1 MAVVATTTYL
11 YTDVNLNPFYVQG
24 SQVTDRGPWSSL
36 TSYAYPDVVQIG
48 VDQYVA
54 IAPNTNTPPSGIV
67 DENWSA
73 LVVVEEQSSVVNA
86 GSDYYARLLAT
97 LALETAWV
105 GTQIGSSAYNYA
117 EAAYNLAIIG
127 TNNPGGFS
135 VGTDAYYLAESGT
148 NIGWAAYL
156 LAQIGTN
163 TGTAALNAAASAQST
178 ANSAFSIAVIG
189 TNAAANANAFAE
201 IAWQLAQ
208 FGTNTGTLALNNAAT
223 AQSTADSAFS
233 IAVIG
238 TNAAATANAYASIA
252 WQLAQFGTN
261 TGSTAYSVAQS
272 AWALAQL
279 GTIIPPLSS
288 LPDVFIPAPTA
299 QQHLVFD
306 GSRWTA
312 SDAMSTGAVSAFTY
326 YLDVADTGT
335 DAYETLL
342 PSPAG
347 GTEVVEVRSGGSG
360 ATTWIDSYLTSYLN
374 RTQLTAGIWT
384 FNNYIHVDYGSNSAQ
399 IIADAYQVSINGTE
413 TLLFSGTSAA
423 FNSTTP
429 VLVPILLTQGTY
441 PTSATDK
448 LGVRYWFTTPSPSV
462 AIYFYHNGTTHY
474 TNIQT
479 PLTTSH
485 NDLAGLQGGTTQQ
498 FYHTTLDQNEA
509 LRGTVGNPSDGNRY
523 VTQTDLTIQAGS
535 VTSIANSAYYT
546 AQSGSN
552 TANSAFSIAIIGTN
566 TGSAAYDL
574 AALAYAL
581 ATAGTTGQANLV
593 AFDAWQ
599 LAQFGTNTGT
609 AAYNYAAQAYN
620 LAVTGTNA
628 VITEQGTRSQEDQFL
643 QNQISVL
650 QSVLGLS
657 FAGTVTLFTA
667 QVRYGKPDTNFTLI
681 DGVLA
686 SREDSKFVWEDFD
699 SYGTTTGTT
708 PVGGMTD
715 GSSWNGNGSIF
726 TNNLWIGVNGTDW
739 MNLYPTGTITS
750 TTLNNG
756 TGWSGA
762 GTSWGDV
769 YWYRFLGTDTFESY
783 GTGTLSISGTEINAG
798 GGWVGTAQCYTGSN
812 RP

>member
-1 MAVVATTTYL
+1 MVVATTTYL
-11 YTDVNLNPFYVQG
+11 YTDVNLNPYYVQG
-24 SQVTDRGPWSSL
+24 SQLTDRGPWSSL
-36 TSYAYPDVVQIG
+36 ASYAPPDVVQIG
-48 VDQYVA
+48 VDQYYA
-54 IAPNTNTPPSGIV
+54 LAPNTNMPPSGIV
-67 DENWSA
+67 DENWST
-73 LVVVEEQSSVVNA
+73 LVIVEEANTVVNA

-399 IIADAYQVSINGTE
+399 IIADAYQVNINGTE

-429 VLVPILLTQGTY
+429 VLVPILLTEGTY

-462 AIYFYHNGTTHY
+462 AVYFYHNGTTHY

-498 FYHTTLDQNEA
+498 FYHTTHDQNEA

-552 TANSAFSIAIIGTN
+552 TANDAYFIAVIGTN
-566 TGSAAYDL
+566 TGTAAY
-574 AALAYAL
+574 
-581 ATAGTTGQANLV
+581 T
-593 AFDAWQ
+593 

-609 AAYNYAAQAYN
+609 AAYNYAAQAYT
-620 LAVTGTNA
+620 LAVAGTNA
-628 VITEQGTRSQEDQFL
+628 VITEQGTRSQEDQYL

-650 QSVLGLS
+650 QSQLGVDFS
-657 FAGTVTLFTA
+657 GTISMYTSL
-667 QVRYGKPDTNFTLI
+667 VRYGKPDTAWTII
-681 DGVLA
+681 DGIV
-686 SREDSKFVWEDFD
+686 SNSVESKFVWDDFD
-699 SYGTTTGTT
+699 SYGTTTGTQ
-708 PVGGMTD
+708 PAGGFTG

-739 MNLYPTGTITS
+739 MNLYPTGTISS
-750 TTLNNG
+750 TTLDNG

-762 GTSWGDV
+762 GTSWGDI
-769 YWYRFLGTDTFESY
+769 YWFRFLGTDTFESY
-783 GTGTLSISGTEINAG
+783 GTGTLSSSGTEIDAG
-798 GGWVGTAQCYTGSN
+798 SSWVGTAQCYTGSN